1 MSATANPPGAEREQ
15 ALLLLDLGEDCYAIP
30 AGQVEIVLRN
40 DLPRTEIPTAPAHV
54 PAVVNHRGRAL
65 PILDAEAFLDLPRAS
80 ERGRLVVLKAAEM
93 SVALPVQRIRGIR
106 SLSTRPAEPGL
117 RFALGL
123 VDLEEGA
130 AQILDVPALLR
141 AAAARGRR

>member
-1 MSATANPPGAEREQ
+1 MSDTPPEARAEQ
-15 ALLLLDLGEDCYAIP
+15 ALLLLDLGEDCYALP

-65 PILDAEAFLDLPRAS
+65 PILDVEAFLDLPREG
-80 ERGRLVVLKAAEM
+80 ERGRLVVLRAADM
-93 SVALPVQRIRGIR
+93 SVALPARRIRGIR
-106 SLSTRPAEPGL
+106 SLATRPAEPGL

-130 AQILDVPALLR
+130 AQVLDIPALLR